1 MQNSGGRSGH
11 KLKDIMTVFIL
22 SYFIK
27 GSVVVRNHS
36 WNNQAILDRI
46 NYRYMKSISYD
57 EKYEI
62 KQDSFHG
69 LSDEQFIELI
79 NDIEKKDIDNKNIL
93 IMLSGAYR
101 FHPFQLH
108 NLYLKGKI
116 EIDYFTRNFLP
127 TIKKFYF
134 GKEVPK
140 EPVNCVSI
148 HIRRGDI
155 AKRIIEKG
163 QNSKYFRRIIIQLN
177 RYLNIPINIYSEDL
191 NSKDLLVLKEEPN
204 VTLHLGNTG
213 SLKKDFYE
221 MVTSKYLII
230 SSGGFSTISS
240 YISIGTVLYNSR
252 YCWHFGHI
260 QPPKNMYNFK
270 LNNLSSIFDNI
281 TNKESKV
288 AVCPN

>member
-1 MQNSGGRSGH
+1 MLYITFMQNGGRSGH

-36 WNNQAILDRI
+36 WNNQEILDRI
-46 NYRYMKSISYD
+46 NCRFMKSILYD
-57 EKYEI
+57 ETHKI
-62 KQDSFHG
+62 KQDHWHG
-69 LSDEQFIELI
+69 MSDVLFFELI
-79 NDIEKKDIDNKNIL
+79 KNIKEKNIDNKNIL
-93 IMLSGAYR
+93 IILSGANR

-108 NLYLKGKI
+108 NLFLKNKI
-116 EIDYFTRNFLP
+116 KVDYFTNRFLP
-127 TIKKFYF
+127 TIKNFYF
-134 GKEVPK
+134 GKEIPK

-155 AKRIIEKG
+155 AERLILKG
-163 QNSKYFRRIIIQLN
+163 QDSNYYRDIIVQLN
-177 RYLNIPINIYSEDL
+177 THLNIPINIYSEDL
-191 NSKDLLVLKEEPN
+191 NSKDLHILKKEPN

-230 SSGGFSTISS
+230 STGGFSTIAS

-260 QPPKNMYNFK
+260 EPPKNMYNFK
-270 LNNLSSIFDNI
+270 KNNLSSIFDKI
-281 TNKESKV
+281 KYSTNKT
-288 AVCPN
+288 